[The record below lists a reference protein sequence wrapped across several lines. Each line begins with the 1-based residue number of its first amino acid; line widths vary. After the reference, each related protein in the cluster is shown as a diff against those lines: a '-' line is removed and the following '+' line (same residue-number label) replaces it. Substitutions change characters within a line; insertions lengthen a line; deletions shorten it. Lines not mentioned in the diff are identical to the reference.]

1 MCTASA
7 WHVHGVCMAC
17 AWHSRAAHLLVTD
30 QVVAYA
36 EGGMHPSVCQRSLDT
51 RADLVPEPEPQVVH
65 EPAPADREECKV
77 DCVCIERAVRLANKA
92 GAQLPEA
99 SRGVHSTHVDR
110 DEEAVAHSGVTR
122 ARDEL
127 TRSDALGWPDEL
139 ARRGYRADI
148 SNDTVLKP

>member
-1 MCTASA
+1 
-7 WHVHGVCMAC
+7 
-17 AWHSRAAHLLVTD
+17 
-30 QVVAYA
+30 
-36 EGGMHPSVCQRSLDT
+36 MHPSVCQRSLDT

-127 TRSDALGWPDEL
+127 TRSDALGWQTNLREGGIERIL
-139 ARRGYRADI
+139 VSFLTR
-148 SNDTVLKP
+148 